1 MNTEQPRFADKML
14 QCKNCGAQFI
24 FTVSEQREIARRDPT
39 VPEPELCPACR
50 QKASLATATGGKQ
63 RGKVKWFDRR
73 RGYGFIVV
81 EGSAEEIFVHRT
93 DLEGVHNL
101 RKGQE
106 VEFEIEST
114 PKGPEAIRVSP
125 LKTEAK

>member
-1 MNTEQPRFADKML
+1 M
-14 QCKNCGAQFI
+14 
-24 FTVSEQREIARRDPT
+24 
-39 VPEPELCPACR
+39 
-50 QKASLATATGGKQ
+50 
-63 RGKVKWFDRR
+63 KWFNRR
-73 RGYGFIVV
+73 RGYGFIMI

-93 DLEGVHNL
+93 DLEGVRNL

-125 LKTEAK
+125 LKAEAKQTE